1 MDEKRGKFFVL
12 EMYREAINVVLAV
25 KRFEA
30 AVVNPTIKFSTWL
43 FVNSGNPNICE
54 KCGDYS
60 GDTYE
65 LEDMTICLIFSHS
78 GNLSQTILSH
88 VMFIRTACA
97 TVLSSRIIKKL
108 DFMNLTAWSA

>member
-65 LEDMTICLIFSHS
+65 LEDPDDLLDIFPYGVFVADDTFACNVHPNCHCL
-78 GNLSQTILSH
+78 
-88 VMFIRTACA
+88 VVRERD
-97 TVLSSRIIKKL
+97 VL
-108 DFMNLTAWSA
+108 W